1 MRFVQ
6 NMDRA
11 VMAVFFDGWQRMVSS
26 SRSMKRMH
34 GQVAEMVTK
43 ESSWRHAVATSLVNA
58 CFQQWVQVTET
69 SKRIQKARVRF
80 VQTMDHAVMA
90 VFFDGWQRMVSSSKS
105 KERVHHQIA
114 EMVTKRGIAKSLL
127 QESIVLG
134 SPLQVPSSC

>member
-1 MRFVQ
+1 M
-6 NMDRA
+6 
-11 VMAVFFDGWQRMVSS
+11 
-26 SRSMKRMH
+26 
-34 GQVAEMVTK
+34 
-43 ESSWRHAVATSLVNA
+43 ATSLLNA

-69 SKRIQKARVRF
+69 SKRIQKSRVRF
-80 VQTMDHAVMA
+80 VQNMDHGVMV